1 MIQPTDTHTLSEFQ
15 QNAPQLIDA
24 LQRSGRPKF
33 LTVEGETAAVILDPA
48 TYERFAGQIERA
60 EIAEA
65 VREGRADYAAGR
77 YKSLEEFARSLREK
91 YGSGGTE

>member
-65 VREGRADYAAGR
+65 VREGLADYDAGR
-77 YKSLEEFARSLREK
+77 HEDADVVIRSLKDELRRE
-91 YGSGGTE
+91 GTK